1 MGLWQRLT
9 GSEKRQEHYA
19 YTDTLVQLIQS
30 QASGGSAL
38 PAATAAL
45 EASSGFVGRAFASAD
60 TNTAVL
66 DPPILSLIGR
76 SLVRRGE
83 FVAVIKMGRGD
94 DTPRLAP
101 AASWDIVGDED
112 PKSWTYR
119 LTLAGPSKQTT
130 IENVAADGVVH
141 IRYASDQN
149 APHRGIGP
157 LQSAHLAGR
166 LSAEV
171 SAALADELSGPR
183 GSLLPLPN
191 VDGADPSVASL
202 KADIRGLGGGLAFVE
217 AMSDQFGSG
226 PTNNPSQ
233 GWTTQRIGSTLPTSS
248 IEAAKLAFAE
258 VTAACGLSVALWGDG
273 EGTASR
279 EAFRQALHSVLVPLG
294 RLVSS
299 ELTAK
304 LETDVQ
310 IDWTAL
316 GAGDIS
322 GRARAFQSL
331 VGGGMEISKAASLS
345 GLMTTDD
352 D

>member
-1 MGLWQRLT
+1 M
-9 GSEKRQEHYA
+9 
-19 YTDTLVQLIQS
+19 
-30 QASGGSAL
+30 
-38 PAATAAL
+38 
-45 EASSGFVGRAFASAD
+45 
-60 TNTAVL
+60 
-66 DPPILSLIGR
+66 
-76 SLVRRGE
+76 
-83 FVAVIKMGRGD
+83 
-94 DTPRLAP
+94 
-101 AASWDIVGDED
+101 
-112 PKSWTYR
+112 
-119 LTLAGPSKQTT
+119 
-130 IENVAADGVVH
+130 
-141 IRYASDQN
+141 
-149 APHRGIGP
+149 
-157 LQSAHLAGR
+157 
-166 LSAEV
+166 
-171 SAALADELSGPR
+171 
-183 GSLLPLPN
+183 PLPN
-191 VDGADPSVASL
+191 VDGQDPSVASL